1 LEATERESSET
12 EIVAT
17 GGGCVCLSGDDMAP
31 KYSFVRGATSMGV
44 MIAIRE
50 RFLRGSLLLE
60 VVLVG
65 VELFRSRDR

>member
-1 LEATERESSET
+1 
-12 EIVAT
+12 
-17 GGGCVCLSGDDMAP
+17 
-31 KYSFVRGATSMGV
+31 MGV
-44 MIAIRE
+44 VIAIRE